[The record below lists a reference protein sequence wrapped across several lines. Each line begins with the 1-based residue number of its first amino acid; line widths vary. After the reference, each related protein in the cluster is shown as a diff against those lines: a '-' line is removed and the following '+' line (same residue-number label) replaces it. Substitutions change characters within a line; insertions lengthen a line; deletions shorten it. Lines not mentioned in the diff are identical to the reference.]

1 MKGNKTANNQG
12 IRFLTHPVL
21 VQVAGWV
28 VGWEVGTDIDNR
40 TSLNLTGTER
50 VNWI

>member
-12 IRFLTHPVL
+12 IRFFDSPCTCPGSWVG
-21 VQVAGWV
+21 GWLG
-28 VGWEVGTDIDNR
+28 GWDCDNR